1 MTERHRYPSDLS
13 DVRWELVGPVLTAWR
28 ARTCIGRPPNQDL
41 RSLLDAVLYVSRTGI
56 PWRYLPHDYPHWN
69 AQGPHPPDLT
79 PARARIHH
87 LTCEIGDAKRT
98 PEQQHSVGQELLAV
112 MRHGEEGGSTDR
124 ATRLAEAIHI
134 PAGSPRS
141 TSSSAAT
148 AGQAPVVHEPSQG
161 PLNGPAAGQNGKS
174 PGGGVAADDVHVDAG
189 GGGVLDEVLAVATV
203 DPGLCSSSN
212 QVSWLAQSSRWR
224 NSTLASAPECA

>member
-1 MTERHRYPSDLS
+1 MGVGRAGPDRMAGADLHRQATESGPAKPAGRGPLREPHRDPLALFAARLPSL
-13 DVRWELVGPVLTAWR
+13 E
-28 ARTCIGRPPNQDL
+28 
-41 RSLLDAVLYVSRTGI
+41 RSGSAS
-56 PWRYLPHDYPHWN
+56 
-69 AQGPHPPDLT
+69 PDLT